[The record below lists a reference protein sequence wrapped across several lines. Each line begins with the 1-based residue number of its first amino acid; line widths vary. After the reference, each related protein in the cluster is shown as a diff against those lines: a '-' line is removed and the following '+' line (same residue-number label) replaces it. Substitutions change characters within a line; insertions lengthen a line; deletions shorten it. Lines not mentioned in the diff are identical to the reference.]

1 MQTIWELTPEGVSV
15 GYEPKIVRI
24 RTDEALMDYLA
35 QPGNGS
41 AALARRALTRSH
53 ELMGVPLAIS
63 EESISVEILMHAY
76 LDAAAHAGERLAEHL
91 PRRLGAQLTRKACAL
106 AGHTVVIDIGEASV
120 DTNRRFFDRLVP
132 YRHALYAV
140 LGRRA

>member
-41 AALARRALTRSH
+41 AALARRAPPS
-53 ELMGVPLAIS
+53 S
-63 EESISVEILMHAY
+63 
-76 LDAAAHAGERLAEHL
+76 
-91 PRRLGAQLTRKACAL
+91 AC
-106 AGHTVVIDIGEASV
+106 
-120 DTNRRFFDRLVP
+120 
-132 YRHALYAV
+132 
-140 LGRRA
+140 